1 VRVPEVE
8 ASGVGARV
16 RRWLAGASPVVF
28 SAWAIVA
35 AFSTYFS
42 MYAYRKPFAV
52 GTFEGSVAVPFG
64 LPEVDYKIALVI
76 AQVLGYCLSKFVG
89 IKVISELTPERRA
102 VGLLGAIGASWAALV
117 LFAVL
122 PAPWAMIGLFLNGI
136 PLGFVW
142 GLTFG
147 FLEGR
152 RTSEALGAGLSASYI
167 LASGAVKS
175 VGRWLLDAGV
185 PEPWMPAAV
194 GLLFAPGM
202 LVFVWM
208 LTVMPPPSAED
219 EASRTKRA
227 PMDAAARRAFF
238 MQYAPGLVPLIALY
252 VLLTA
257 YRDFRD
263 NFAREIWD
271 ALGYSGSPEVFAL
284 SEVPVAIAVLAVL
297 AALMAIRDNRTA
309 LLAVHGVMLSG
320 VLLVGGATALS
331 TMGVLDPAWS
341 MVLVGMGLYMAYVPY
356 GCVLFDRLIAA
367 VGVTA
372 NAGFLI
378 YFADAFGYLGSVLLL
393 LYRNFGQ
400 ANLSWLEFFHGASYA
415 TAIICAA
422 CFVFSAAWFSRRL
435 ARATPAG

>member
-1 VRVPEVE
+1 
-8 ASGVGARV
+8 
-16 RRWLAGASPVVF
+16 
-28 SAWAIVA
+28 
-35 AFSTYFS
+35 
-42 MYAYRKPFAV
+42 
-52 GTFEGSVAVPFG
+52 
-64 LPEVDYKIALVI
+64 
-76 AQVLGYCLSKFVG
+76 
-89 IKVISELTPERRA
+89 
-102 VGLLGAIGASWAALV
+102 
-117 LFAVL
+117 
-122 PAPWAMIGLFLNGI
+122 
-136 PLGFVW
+136 
-142 GLTFG
+142 
-147 FLEGR
+147 
-152 RTSEALGAGLSASYI
+152 
-167 LASGAVKS
+167 
-175 VGRWLLDAGV
+175 
-185 PEPWMPAAV
+185 
-194 GLLFAPGM
+194 
-202 LVFVWM
+202 
-208 LTVMPPPSAED
+208 
-219 EASRTKRA
+219 
-227 PMDAAARRAFF
+227 MDAAARRAFF